1 MKHRRLEAITLCPTV
16 YRCDWYIVLVL
27 FSLAL
32 LGGTLTVYARAPAN
46 SARTLPELLG
56 GIVERSAELVYIT
69 EQDSEVFAFYRNTPV
84 KEVTDN
90 VFLAILRRPVE
101 TQIIQQ
107 SWSSFFQI
115 RVNNDPTGRW
125 GDLKKYLEANLTNL
139 TVFRLPRGAPYGAQ
153 YDLYAV
159 GIFNGDTVVGI
170 QMFGVA
176 T

>member
-1 MKHRRLEAITLCPTV
+1 
-16 YRCDWYIVLVL
+16 
-27 FSLAL
+27 
-32 LGGTLTVYARAPAN
+32 
-46 SARTLPELLG
+46 LLG

-115 RVNNDPTGRW
+115 RVNNDPTRRW

>member
-1 MKHRRLEAITLCPTV
+1 
-16 YRCDWYIVLVL
+16 
-27 FSLAL
+27 
-32 LGGTLTVYARAPAN
+32 
-46 SARTLPELLG
+46 LLG

-84 KEVTDN
+84 KEVTDS
-90 VFLAILRRPVE
+90 VFLAILRRPGE
-101 TQIIQQ
+101 TQIVQQ

-159 GIFNGDTVVGI
+159 GIFNGDTAVGI